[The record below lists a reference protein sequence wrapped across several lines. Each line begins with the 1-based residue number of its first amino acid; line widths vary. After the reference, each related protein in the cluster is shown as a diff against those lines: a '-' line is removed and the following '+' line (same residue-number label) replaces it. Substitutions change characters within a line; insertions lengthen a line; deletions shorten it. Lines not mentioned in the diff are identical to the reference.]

1 MSDFRKSTDKVVEFF
16 KQEVLGLR
24 TGRAN
29 AAIVDGVMVESYGTN
44 VPLKQVA
51 SVTVPDA
58 TTIVL
63 TPWDKSLLG
72 AIENSLQTLDL
83 GTQPV
88 NDGTTVR
95 IVLPPMTEERRTEL
109 TKVVGEKLE
118 AARVALRN
126 LRHEAI
132 ESAEKEGLPEDA
144 LKHEKEE
151 LTKITSE
158 VNAELETLA
167 SEKKQEL
174 LKL

>member
-1 MSDFRKSTDKVVEFF
+1 MSDFKKATEKVIEFF
-16 KQEVLGLR
+16 QQEVAGLR

-51 SVTVPDA
+51 SITVPDA

-72 AIENSLQTLDL
+72 AIESSLQALDL
-83 GTQPV
+83 GAQPV
-88 NDGTTVR
+88 NDGMTIR

-144 LKHEKEE
+144 LKHEKDE
-151 LTKITSE
+151 LTKLTTE
-158 VNAELETLA
+158 VNAQLEALA
-167 SEKKQEL
+167 AEKKQEL